1 MRIKNTISFIILIY
15 ALAVFGKPFFEE
27 QMIFPLQDKHV
38 HSSSIVQTANGDLLA
53 CWFHGSG
60 ERTADDVL
68 VQGARLKKGETTWS
82 PVFLMADTPGF
93 PDCNPV
99 LFIDPQERLHLFWV
113 AVLAH
118 RWEQSLLKYRIST
131 DFENDGPPIWDWQ
144 GVITLKPGEKFAKA
158 VKQGFEANAPEALW
172 AEYAPAY
179 EDMIIQAA
187 QDPIKRQMGW
197 MPRTHLLVL
206 PSGRILLPL
215 YSDGFCLGL
224 VAISDDGGDTWHASS
239 PMVGP
244 GLNQPSIVRKKDG
257 TLVAYM
263 RDEGNSPSR
272 VFISKSADEGETWSY
287 AVQIDIPNPSSSLEV
302 ILLESGRWLMIF
314 NDAEEGRH
322 SLAAALSDDEGESWK
337 WKRHIALVG
346 RGQKSFSYPSVFQT
360 RDTMLHL
367 TYSYDDGPH
376 ETIKHA
382 VFNETWILESRAAN
396 KNQ

>member
-1 MRIKNTISFIILIY
+1 MKSCILAITIILFAIPSLS
-15 ALAVFGKPFFEE
+15 AKPVFEE
-27 QMIFPLQDKHV
+27 QMIFSLQDKHV
-38 HSSSIVQTANGDLLA
+38 HSSSIVQTGNGDLLA

-68 VQGARLKKGETTWS
+68 VQGARLKMGDKTWS

-99 LFIDPQERLHLFWV
+99 LFVDPQDRLHLIWV

-118 RWEQSLLKYRIST
+118 SWKQSLLMYRRSA
-131 DFENDGPPIWDWQ
+131 DFQNPGAPIWNWQ
-144 GVITLKPGEKFAKA
+144 GVITLKPGEEFARI
-158 VKQGFEANAPEALW
+158 VKEEFKANAPEGLW
-172 AEYAPAY
+172 AEYAPSY
-179 EDMIIQAA
+179 EDMIINAA

-197 MPRTHLLVL
+197 MPRTHLLTL

-224 VAISDDGGDTWHASS
+224 VAISDDGGDTWRASS

-244 GLNQPSIVRKKDG
+244 GLNQPSIVRQKDG

-263 RDEGNSPSR
+263 RDEGNTPSR
-272 VFISKSADEGETWSY
+272 VFVSTSVDEGETWSY
-287 AVQIDIPNPSSSLEV
+287 ARQIDIPNPSSSLEV
-302 ILLESGRWLMIF
+302 ISLQSGRWLMIF

-322 SLAAALSDDEGESWK
+322 SLAAALSDDEGQTWSAM
-337 WKRHIALVG
+337 RHVALVEKG
-346 RGQKSFSYPSVFQT
+346 TKSFSYPSVIQT
-360 RDTMLHL
+360 KDGLLHL

-376 ETIKHA
+376 ETIKYA
-382 VFNETWILESRAAN
+382 VFNEEWILESAH
-396 KNQ
+396 KN